1 MTDFKV
7 GDTVRLTGGAWGKA
21 FYEIAGVG
29 WGTTHKIV
37 GPVKGGKG
45 YIILDNKGQ
54 RWGVQDDGCPFAA
67 EIVEDAV
74 GIPAEVANP
83 FEHQVRTILTELGD
97 LIIEKNAKYGDAIL
111 NPMQIFSKQTPI
123 ERVKSRLDDKL
134 SRIARG
140 DGTGDEDTVLDLM
153 GYLVLLKIAESADE

>member
-97 LIIEKNAKYGDAIL
+97 LIIAKNEAYGDSAL
-111 NPMQIFSKQTPI
+111 NPVRIFSTASTTEQL
-123 ERVKSRLDDKL
+123 RVRLDDKL
-134 SRIARG
+134 SRLARG
-140 DGTGDEDTVLDLM
+140 SNAGEDVVTDLL
-153 GYLVLLKIAESADE
+153 GYLVLLKIAESESD